1 MLLHGPS
8 AVAVEVVGMMLLE
21 LRPGLRLLLHAV
33 VAKVLLLLLLEL
45 LLADHGLR
53 VGDRLAVG
61 EVLCK

>member
-8 AVAVEVVGMMLLE
+8 AVAVQVVGMMLE

-33 VAKVLLLLLLEL
+33 VAKMLLLLEL

-61 EVLCK
+61 EVLCM

>member
-8 AVAVEVVGMMLLE
+8 AVAVQVVGMMLE
-21 LRPGLRLLLHAV
+21 LRPGLRLLLHAA
-33 VAKVLLLLLLEL
+33 VAKVLLLLLEL

-61 EVLCK
+61 EVLCM

>member
-8 AVAVEVVGMMLLE
+8 AVAVQVVGVVLE

-33 VAKVLLLLLLEL
+33 VAKVLLLLLEL

-61 EVLCK
+61 EVF

>member
-8 AVAVEVVGMMLLE
+8 AVAVEVVGMMLE
-21 LRPGLRLLLHAV
+21 LRPGLRLLLHSV
-33 VAKVLLLLLLEL
+33 VAKMLLLLEL

-61 EVLCK
+61 EVL

>member
-21 LRPGLRLLLHAV
+21 LWPGLWLLLHAAV
-33 VAKVLLLLLLEL
+33 TKVLLLLLEL

-61 EVLCK
+61 EILCK